1 VGTPTVAGVRIPD
14 TPLTRDASALVAE
27 LGPDFVEEHSR
38 RSHVFGALLGRAL
51 GIDYDEEL
59 LYLCVILHDLG
70 VTDRFATGERLEVA
84 GARAAAGFAR
94 DHGLPAERAALLWDA
109 VALHASAGIAD
120 AKGGEVA
127 LTHFGVALDVIGLR
141 HELLP
146 SGALDDVVA
155 AFPRRD
161 FKHAFHG
168 LLVKQAA
175 QNPMAYAFTWFH
187 ESVRAHVAPLPTFD
201 EAFFNAPFAE

>member
-1 VGTPTVAGVRIPD
+1 M
-14 TPLTRDASALVAE
+14 
-27 LGPDFVEEHSR
+27 
-38 RSHVFGALLGRAL
+38 
-51 GIDYDEEL
+51 
-59 LYLCVILHDLG
+59 
-70 VTDRFATGERLEVA
+70 
-84 GARAAAGFAR
+84 
-94 DHGLPAERAALLWDA
+94 
-109 VALHASAGIAD
+109 
-120 AKGGEVA
+120 
-127 LTHFGVALDVIGLR
+127 ALDVIGLR